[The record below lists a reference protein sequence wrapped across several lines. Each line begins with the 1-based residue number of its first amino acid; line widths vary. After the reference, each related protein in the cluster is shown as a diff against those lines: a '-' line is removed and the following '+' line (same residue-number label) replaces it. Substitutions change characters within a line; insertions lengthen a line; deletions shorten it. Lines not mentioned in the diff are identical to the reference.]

1 MSKASI
7 EIMVVMLLYMF
18 SLIAIGIK
26 YAKKA
31 NENSDNYF
39 IGGRKLGPWLVALSA
54 EASDMSGWLLMGL
67 PGVAYWLGLAD
78 AAWTAIGLAIGTYLN
93 WLIVAQPLRKYSHI
107 AGNAITIPDFFSNR
121 FKEKTKVL
129 LLVSSLFTLIF
140 FAVYTGSC
148 FVTGGKLFH
157 YLFGFDYGFMMIIGA
172 VFVIIYTIMGGF
184 LSEATANFMQASVMV
199 IALVF
204 VLIAGIINA
213 GGIMSVIENVRTI
226 PGFLDFFVMAAP
238 TVDSHGV
245 QTLSAAGL
253 PVFGAEVKYGLIA
266 IISTLSWGL
275 GYFGMPQVLV
285 RFIAIREPSELKRSR
300 RIATFWCVISLA
312 CAVFIGIVGRASFPS
327 ALNTASV
334 SENVFIHLSTILF
347 HPLIAGVMMSGI
359 LAASFS
365 SASSYLLIATSAV
378 SKNIFQGIIK
388 KDAPDKHIM
397 RLSYVILLLVSF
409 IGILIALDENSI
421 IFSIVSFAWA
431 GFGAAF
437 GPLMLFSLFWR
448 RTTHQGAIAGLITG
462 GSMVFIW
469 KLLIKPFGGI
479 FGIYELLP
487 SFVLSSLVIII
498 ISLLTKPNEEVQKE
512 FDSVHAK

>member
-7 EIMVVMLLYMF
+7 EILIIMLLYMF
-18 SLIAIGIK
+18 SLIAIGVK

-67 PGVAYWLGLAD
+67 PGVAYWLGIAD
-78 AAWTAIGLAIGTYLN
+78 AAWTAIGLAAGTYIN
-93 WLIVAQPLRKYSHI
+93 WLIVAKPLRKYSHI
-107 AGNAITIPDFFSNR
+107 AGNSITIPDFFSNR

-129 LLVSSLFTLIF
+129 LLLSSLFTLIF
-140 FAVYTGSC
+140 FAVYAGSC
-148 FVTGGKLFH
+148 FVTGGKLFS
-157 YLFGFDYGFMMIIGA
+157 YLFGFDYGLMMIIGA
-172 VFVIIYTIMGGF
+172 VFVIIYTLLGGF
-184 LSEATANFMQASVMV
+184 LSEATANFMQASVMI
-199 IALVF
+199 IALIF
-204 VLIAGIINA
+204 VLAAGVINA
-213 GGIMSVIENVRTI
+213 GGVGAVIENVRTI
-226 PGFLDFFVMAAP
+226 PGFLDFFAMASP
-238 TVDSHGV
+238 TINAQKV
-245 QTLSAAGL
+245 QITDAIGL
-253 PVFGAEVKYGLIA
+253 PIFGDAVKYGFIT
-266 IISTLSWGL
+266 IISTMSWGL

-285 RFIAIREPSELKRSR
+285 RFISIKEPSELGRSR
-300 RIATFWCVISLA
+300 RIATVWCVISLA
-312 CAVFIGIVGRASFPS
+312 CAVLIGIVGRAVFPTVLS
-327 ALNTASV
+327 TASA
-334 SENVFIHLSTILF
+334 SENVFIHLSNILF
-347 HPLIAGVMMSGI
+347 HPIIAGIMMSGI

-388 KDAPDKHIM
+388 KDAPDKHVM
-397 RLSYVILLLVSF
+397 RLSYVILLLVSLT
-409 IGILIALDENSI
+409 GIIIAMDESSV

-448 RTTHQGAIAGLITG
+448 RATHKGAIAGLVTG

-469 KLLIKPFGGI
+469 KLLIKPLGGV

-487 SFVLSSLVIII
+487 SFVLSSLAIII
-498 ISLLTKPNEEVQKE
+498 VSLLTKPNEEVQKE
-512 FDSVHAK
+512 FDSVYVK